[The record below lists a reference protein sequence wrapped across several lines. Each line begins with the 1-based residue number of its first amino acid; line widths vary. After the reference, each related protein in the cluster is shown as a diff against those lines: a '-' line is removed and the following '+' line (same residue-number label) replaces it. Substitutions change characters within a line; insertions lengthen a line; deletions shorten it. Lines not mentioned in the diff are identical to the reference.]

1 MKLEMRRKLPL
12 TFVALSTL
20 ATAALAQDG
29 TFSVSNLI
37 FNGTG
42 VVREYIYDI
51 DGSTLLPK
59 AAGAVQFVYDGTVL
73 GLGTYGFVTDGIF
86 ANGAIGIP
94 GKAGQ
99 TVTIAIDVWDKS
111 TATTYTAALTSGHF
125 LPEQKV
131 TINLGGVGGVPS
143 SPAQLGGFAGGKLIT
158 APEPSILALTALGLG
173 SLIFIF
179 RPTSAR
185 SVTLTER
192 L

>member
-29 TFSVSNLI
+29 TFYGSNI
-37 FNGTG
+37 IGG
-42 VVREYIYDI
+42 VRQYIYDI
-51 DGSTLLPK
+51 DGKTLLPK
-59 AAGAVQFVYDGTVL
+59 ADGAVQFVYNGTVL
-73 GLGTYGFVTDGIF
+73 GSGVYLFL
-86 ANGAIGIP
+86 ANGLFSVGTISIP
-94 GKAGQ
+94 NMAGQ
-99 TVTIAIDVWDKS
+99 HVAIEIDVWDKS

-125 LPEQKV
+125 LSEQKV
-131 TINLGGVGGVPS
+131 TINLGGAGGVPA
-143 SPAQLGGFAGGKLIT
+143 SPAALFGFTGGQLIA
-158 APEPSILALTALGLG
+158 APEPSTLALAALGLG
-173 SLIFIF
+173 GLIFIF